1 MQKGIIL
8 FDVQDFLYQGQDK
21 NHPDI
26 TLINQKQVE
35 TMNMINTKFMME
47 RQRRLESNIP
57 IPVVDLFLPTG
68 DGYYLL
74 TTPDLSSI
82 LDIAHCLM
90 AILHSAGITAYSV
103 AHVGDVTMLTDLSG
117 RENATGF
124 ELGFA
129 SRLQSISKETSK
141 LVCSPG
147 IINIW
152 EENTF
157 FDLIDEWKSAPA
169 KDGVVY
175 QWKNSSPK
183 DFENTSAR
191 YQ

>member
-47 RQRRLESNIP
+47 RQRRLEINMD
-57 IPVVDLFLPTG
+57 IPVVELFLPTG

-129 SRLQSISKETSK
+129 SRLQSISKETRK

-147 IINIW
+147 LVSIW
-152 EENTF
+152 KENDF
-157 FDLIDEWKSAPA
+157 FDLMDEWKSAPA

-175 QWKNSSPK
+175 QWKISSPK
-183 DFENTSAR
+183 NFEITSAR
-191 YQ
+191 YL